1 MIPFFIGFFV
11 GYAVALFAGGFI
23 RLHRYAGDEK

>member
-1 MIPFFIGFFV
+1 MTPFIIGFIL
-11 GYAVALFAGGFI
+11 GYVSALIAGGFI